1 MKTNKLIVPEFLKK
15 GDKVGLICP
24 SSCVR
29 DMNTLTEGVK
39 YIESLGFEVVL
50 GESCNSKYGYL
61 AGSDEI
67 RAKDIND
74 MFADKTIKG
83 VFCARGGYGVH
94 RILNKIDFEMIKENP
109 KFFSGYSDITGLH
122 IAINQICGIV
132 TYHTP
137 MATTEMYKKQDE
149 LTTLDFERIVFEGV
163 TKRELENIPR
173 ENKVKTLNHGVAKGI
188 LVGGNLSLVADL
200 IGTKYEVDTKG
211 KILFLEDVEE
221 APYAIDRKLMQL
233 KLAGKFDD
241 CVGVILGG
249 YTDCNADE
257 GKPTL
262 TLDEI
267 FRDVLGDINKPVV
280 YDFQCGHCMPT
291 TSIPLG
297 VEVKLDANIG
307 KIEII

>member
-1 MKTNKLIVPEFLKK
+1 MSNKLLVPETLKK
-15 GDKVGLICP
+15 GDKVGLVCP

-29 DMNTLTEGVK
+29 DTTTLTEGIK
-39 YIESLGFEVVL
+39 YIESLGFEVVV

-61 AGSDEI
+61 AGSDEV
-67 RAKDIND
+67 RARDINK
-74 MFADKTIKG
+74 MFADSTIKG
-83 VFCARGGYGVH
+83 IFCARGGYGVH
-94 RILNKIDFEMIKENP
+94 RILDKIDYGMIKQNP
-109 KFFSGYSDITGLH
+109 KFFCGYSDITGLH
-122 IAINQICGIV
+122 LAINQICGLV

-149 LTTLDFERIVFEGV
+149 LTTADFERFVFEGV
-163 TKRELENIPR
+163 TKRELQNIPR
-173 ENKVKTLNHGVAKGI
+173 EESVKTLVGGEAKGV

-200 IGTKYEVDTKG
+200 IGTPYEVDTKG

-241 CVGVILGG
+241 CAGVILGG

-257 GKPTL
+257 GKPSL

-267 FRDVLGDINKPVV
+267 FKDVLGDINKPVV
-280 YDFQCGHCMPT
+280 YGFNCGHCMPT

-297 VEVKLDANIG
+297 VEISLNATIG

>member
-1 MKTNKLIVPEFLKK
+1 MITSNLVIPETLKK

-29 DMNTLTEGVK
+29 DINTLTEGIK
-39 YIESLGFEVVL
+39 YIESLGFEVVV
-50 GESCNSKYGYL
+50 GESCTSKYGYL
-61 AGSDEI
+61 AGSDEV
-67 RAKDIND
+67 RAND
-74 MFADKTIKG
+74 VNKMFADVTIKG
-83 VFCARGGYGVH
+83 IFCARGGYGVH
-94 RILNKIDFEMIKENP
+94 RILDKIDFAMIKENP
-109 KFFSGYSDITGLH
+109 KFFCGYSDITGLH
-122 IAINQICGIV
+122 LALNQICGLV

-137 MATTEMYKKQDE
+137 MATTEFYKKQDD
-149 LTTLDFERIVFEGV
+149 LTACDFERIVYEGV
-163 TKRELENIPR
+163 TLRELENIPR
-173 ENKVKTLNHGVAKGI
+173 ENKVKTLNKGLGIGV
-188 LVGGNLSLVADL
+188 LVGGNLSLVVDL
-200 IGTKYEVDTKG
+200 IGTPYEVDTKG

-241 CVGVILGG
+241 CTGVILGG
-249 YTDCNADE
+249 YTDCKADD

-262 TLDEI
+262 TLEEI
-267 FRDVLGDINKPVV
+267 FNDVFGDINKPVV

-297 VEVKLDANIG
+297 VEVRLDATNG